1 MNASAESYR
10 ELGRRLSNWGRWGED
25 DQLGTLNLITD
36 ACRAAGA
43 ALVKS
48 GVTFDLG
55 LPLDR
60 NGPQTGDGGRQN
72 PLHIMTRTPA
82 DPPAPSG
89 FHYFDDAL
97 FVHLQCATQLDG
109 LAHVGYD
116 GELYNGVP
124 IDAVGWAGATRLGMQ
139 HYAAR
144 VQGRG
149 VLLDLPRLTGRHR
162 LDHSEPIT
170 AADLSRAAREQG
182 VDLRSGDLLFIRTG
196 WITRFT
202 VDGDRDAFFSTE
214 PGLSL
219 DAAEWV
225 RERDI
230 AFVAADNWGIEVAP
244 SLDGSEMP
252 LHCVLIRDLGMPLGE
267 MLTLEA
273 VAAHAA
279 SIGRWEFQAV
289 CPALPVTGG
298 IGSILLP
305 SVTF

>member
-1 MNASAESYR
+1 MDEAAEEYR
-10 ELGRRLSNWGRWGED
+10 EVGRRLSNWGRWGAD
-25 DQLGTLNLITD
+25 DELGTLNLIT
-36 ACRAAGA
+36 AECRAAGA
-43 ALVKS
+43 ALARS
-48 GVTFDLG
+48 GEAFDLG

-60 NGPQTGDGGRQN
+60 HGPQTGAAGRQN

-116 GELYNGVP
+116 GALYNGVP
-124 IDAVGWAGATRLGMQ
+124 IEAVGWSGASRLGMQ
-139 HYAAR
+139 HYASR

-149 VLLDLPRLTGRHR
+149 VLLDLPRLSGRAR
-162 LDHSEPIT
+162 LDDAEPIT
-170 AADLSRAAREQG
+170 AADLDRAARAQG
-182 VDLRSGDLLFIRTG
+182 VQVRSGDLLFVRTG

-202 VDGDRDAFFSTE
+202 EDLYRDAFFATE
-214 PGLSL
+214 PGLAL
-219 DAAEWV
+219 DTAEWL
-225 RERDI
+225 RERDV
-230 AFVAADNWGIEVAP
+230 AFVAADNWGVEVAP

-267 MLTLEA
+267 MLDLEA

-279 SIGRWEFQAV
+279 AAGRWEFQAA

-305 SVTF
+305 TAMF